1 MSENWYVLIF
11 RGLHDLIFPARCI
24 GCESPQQIVCL
35 QCTFEYRLRDLRTH
49 VGTVPVFSS
58 IAYGT
63 KASRLLLAAKEDGI
77 RTADDILVAA
87 LQHSFHMAVLS
98 TGIRPALVPIPHSK
112 EASRKRG
119 RDFVAEITRRLSHL
133 EGVPM
138 RQVIR
143 HHRKVADQSTL
154 GANLRFGNVAG
165 AMEVACNCVRAS
177 EVFLVDDVMTTGA
190 TLGEAVRT
198 LEKAGFHV
206 LAAVTAL
213 VALPLR

>member
-1 MSENWYVLIF
+1 M
-11 RGLHDLIFPARCI
+11 
-24 GCESPQQIVCL
+24 
-35 QCTFEYRLRDLRTH
+35 
-49 VGTVPVFSS
+49 
-58 IAYGT
+58 
-63 KASRLLLAAKEDGI
+63 
-77 RTADDILVAA
+77 
-87 LQHSFHMAVLS
+87 
-98 TGIRPALVPIPHSK
+98 
-112 EASRKRG
+112 RK
-119 RDFVAEITRRLSHL
+119 
-133 EGVPM
+133 
-138 RQVIR
+138 VIR
-143 HHRKVADQSTL
+143 HHRNVADQSTL